1 MEAKIK
7 KARLLAGI
15 LFFSGSVLFAQNV
28 GDEAAGTANR
38 GSIPEELLR
47 PRREEAPRYPVD
59 TVIGPLGQGEA
70 SQEAYRFARQ
80 VAAALLAGNSDASS
94 LSAMNRVL
102 LESYM
107 STLNAINPRN
117 FRLGS
122 GREEPDGAFSFLIR
136 FIGREQGISGELFVR
151 LEEQRPPVQPAE
163 TPAQAAAA
171 GETRLPESDGE
182 AQAAEA
188 ALPVQPDPSPV
199 ETTQTAE
206 AKEPV
211 REVRPGRRV
220 WVFDELILE
229 EARSR
234 ETENTE
240 SKHRFD
246 FSPYERFF

>member
-7 KARLLAGI
+7 KVRLLAGI
-15 LFFSGSVLFAQNV
+15 LFFSGCVLFAQNV
-28 GDEAAGTANR
+28 GEEAAGAANR

-59 TVIGPLGQGEA
+59 TIIGPLGQGEA

-94 LSAMNRVL
+94 LSAMNRVF

-107 STLNAINPRN
+107 STLNAISPRN

-151 LEEQRPPVQPAE
+151 LEEQRPAVQPAE
-163 TPAQAAAA
+163 TPSNAAA
-171 GETRLPESDGE
+171 GETRQIESAAED
-182 AQAAEA
+182 QAAEA
-188 ALPVQPDPSPV
+188 ALPAQPAPSPA

-206 AKEPV
+206 TKAAV

-234 ETENTE
+234 ETENGE